1 MIFKIRL
8 KGIVGALSLINLL
21 LEKMNLNF
29 DQNKKK
35 PPKIKETHFAAVTLS
50 FVCCSFLVNTYSRFI
65 KLHIYKNFQFKPHL

>member
-35 PPKIKETHFAAVTLS
+35 PPKIKESRFAAVT
-50 FVCCSFLVNTYSRFI
+50 
-65 KLHIYKNFQFKPHL
+65 